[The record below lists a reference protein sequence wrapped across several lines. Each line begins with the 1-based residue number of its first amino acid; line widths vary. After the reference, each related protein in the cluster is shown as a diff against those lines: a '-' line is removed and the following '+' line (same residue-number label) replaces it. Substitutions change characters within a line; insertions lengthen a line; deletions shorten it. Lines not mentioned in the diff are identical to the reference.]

1 LTAMS
6 LRLYNSLTRKKEEF
20 VPLVENRVGMY
31 VCGVT
36 VYDHCH
42 VGHARAGAVFDTIYR
57 YLKHS
62 GYEVNYVRNFTDI
75 DDKIINRAKE
85 EGRPWQEVT
94 EQYIQAFYEDMGKLN
109 IELPTEEPKAT
120 DHIPEMIA
128 MISTLIEQG
137 KAYDKDG
144 DVFYSVLSFPG
155 YGQLSGKNT
164 ADLLTGARV
173 EVNEAKRNPLDFA
186 LWKKSKQ
193 GEPAWD
199 SPWGPGRPGWHI
211 ECSAMGKKYLGVTF
225 DIHGGGK
232 DLIFPHHENEIA
244 QSCGASG
251 KPPVKYWIH
260 NGFVNI
266 DKEKMS
272 KSLGNFFTIRDIYKR
287 HHPEVLRLFLISSHY
302 RNPIDFSEKNIEDA
316 AKVLTR
322 FYEGISAAELILQ
335 DKQREKNSSLD
346 NKVQSSAFMQKF
358 EEAMNDDFNTAVALA
373 HLNEELRKLNTLTQ
387 DKKTGHEVDLE
398 ISLAGLKKAGQVLG
412 LFYRSPKE
420 FQSEMFQLKNQELH
434 LDTEKIESLIVQRN
448 SARKSKDWGKADQCR
463 DDLVAMG
470 VVLED
475 TPNGTEWK
483 IK

>member
-85 EGRPWQEVT
+85 EDRPWQEVT
-94 EQYIQAFYEDMGKLN
+94 EQYIRAFYEDMGKLN

-120 DHIPEMIA
+120 GHIPEMIA

-144 DVFYSVLSFPG
+144 DVFYSVLSFPD

-272 KSLGNFFTIRDIYKR
+272 KSLGNFFTLRDIYKR

-322 FYEGISAAELILQ
+322 FYEGISAAEEILQ
-335 DKQREKNSSLD
+335 DKEREKNSTLD
-346 NKVQSSAFMQKF
+346 DRVQSSAFMKKF

-373 HLNEELRKLNTLTQ
+373 HLNEELRKMNTLTQ

-398 ISLAGLKKAGQVLG
+398 INLAGLKKAGKVLG
-412 LFYRSPKE
+412 LFYLSPKE
-420 FQSEMFQLKNQELH
+420 FQSEMFQLKNQELD
-434 LDTEKIESLIVQRN
+434 LDTEKIESLIAQRN

-463 DDLVAMG
+463 DDLIAMG

-475 TPNGTEWK
+475 TPKGTEWK

>member
-1 LTAMS
+1 MS

-20 VPLVENRVGMY
+20 IPLVENRVGMY

-57 YLKHS
+57 YLKHL

-94 EQYIQAFYEDMGKLN
+94 EQYIRAFYEDMGKLN
-109 IELPTEEPKAT
+109 IELPTVEPKAT
-120 DHIPEMIA
+120 DHIPEMTA

-155 YGQLSGKNT
+155 YGHLSGKNT
-164 ADLLTGARV
+164 DDLLTGARV
-173 EVNEAKRNPLDFA
+173 DVNEDKRNPLDFA

-193 GEPAWD
+193 GEPSWD

-211 ECSAMGKKYLGVTF
+211 ECSAMGKKYLGETF

-251 KPPVKYWIH
+251 KAPVKYWIH

-272 KSLGNFFTIRDIYKR
+272 KSLGNFFTLRDIYKR

-322 FYEGISAAELILQ
+322 FYEGIETAQKILPEKAASASANAV
-335 DKQREKNSSLD
+335 KT
-346 NKVQSSAFMQKF
+346 SAFMQKF
-358 EEAMNDDFNTAVALA
+358 ENAMNDDFNTAVAVA
-373 HLNEELRKLNTLTQ
+373 HLNEELRKMNTLAKE
-387 DKKTGHEVDLE
+387 KKTGFEADLE
-398 ISLAGLKKAGQVLG
+398 VSLAGLKKAGNVLG

-434 LDTEKIESLIVQRN
+434 LDTEKIERLIAERN
-448 SARKSKDWGKADQCR
+448 SARTAKDWGKADQCR
-463 DDLVAMG
+463 DDLTAMG

-475 TPNGTEWK
+475 TPKGTQWK